1 MSVVVAHSPLSASWY
16 ARSIK
21 LGFRSIHLDYARS
34 GGFTVAGPT
43 QGYRRSLNQ
52 CRPADVQQ
60 ASLLDGAP
68 MKLRIALIAAAA
80 TLGLAACESQADK
93 TAENQADAIEKATE
107 NRADALENQAAATP
121 NEARE
126 TQLNQQADAVEK
138 AGDDKADQVEQ
149 EAGKH

>member
-1 MSVVVAHSPLSASWY
+1 
-16 ARSIK
+16 
-21 LGFRSIHLDYARS
+21 
-34 GGFTVAGPT
+34 
-43 QGYRRSLNQ
+43 
-52 CRPADVQQ
+52 
-60 ASLLDGAP
+60 

-138 AGDDKADQVEQ
+138 AGDEKADQVEQ
-149 EAGKH
+149 EAGKHYSRCFETMDAGRTRGRRFSYGSGRRKFNLT